1 MTATET
7 RFTPPVDPHRPRQFT
22 RSTRDRKIAGV
33 CGGFA
38 EYTGIDVNI
47 IRLAT
52 VALAIFGGG
61 GLLLYI
67 VAWALVPE
75 G

>member
-7 RFTPPVDPHRPRQFT
+7 RFTPPEDPHRPRRYT
-22 RSTRDRKIAGV
+22 RSTSNRMIAGV

-52 VALAIFGGG
+52 VALALFGGG